1 MNDKIILFK
10 PFPSKGAIKGSVQG
24 KVEMVSSVCGRNF
37 KINHHNVPYDRMIL
51 NAGVGAGVGMGVEIA
66 GSWSHDS
73 M

>member
-24 KVEMVSSVCGRNF
+24 KVEMVSSVCVRNF
-37 KINHHNVPYDRMIL
+37 KISHHNVPYDRMIL

-66 GSWSHDS
+66 GSWSQDS